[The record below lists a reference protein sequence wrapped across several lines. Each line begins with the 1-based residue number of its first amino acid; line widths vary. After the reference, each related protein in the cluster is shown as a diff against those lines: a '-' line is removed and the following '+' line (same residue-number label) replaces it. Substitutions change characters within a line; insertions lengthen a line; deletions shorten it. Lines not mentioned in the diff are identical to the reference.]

1 MAMIQD
7 PISDMLTRLRNAA
20 AVRKPEVVLPYSKL
34 KHQIAS
40 LLQKEGFVGAVSK
53 VEGQAGAEQQAQRFA
68 SLRVALRYGEN
79 REPAFQHLKRISKP
93 GLRVYKDKESLPVV
107 LNNMGIAIISTS
119 QGLMT
124 NLEAKKLGV
133 GGEVICEVY

>member
-1 MAMIQD
+1 MIQD

-34 KHQIAS
+34 KHQIANI
-40 LLQKEGFVGAVSK
+40 LQKEGFVGAVSK
-53 VEGQAGAEQQAQRFA
+53 VEGMPGAEQKEQRFA
-68 SLRVALRYGEN
+68 ALRIALRYGEN
-79 REPAFQHLKRISKP
+79 RQPAFQHLKRISKP
-93 GLRVYKDKESLPVV
+93 GLRVYKAKDELPVV
-107 LNNMGIAIISTS
+107 LNNMGVAIISTS

-124 NLEAKKLGV
+124 NIEAKKLGV